1 MDFVFDKYLEN
12 SIKTQTR
19 EGRGKRIPISVRRD
33 TPLRE
38 DLKTFMTDSY
48 NKAELFLMIANSIS
62 QIRDVPTSIIATV
75 KRKFLMVLIYILKI
89 LSNQQEA
96 DPRLILVLMKCGLNT
111 ALVSTKGGYQY
122 VNMQSA

>member
-1 MDFVFDKYLEN
+1 MSVGVDGMDFVFDRYLEN

-19 EGRGKRIPISVRRD
+19 EGRGKRISISVRRD

-75 KRKFLMVLIYILKI
+75 KRKFLMVLI
-89 LSNQQEA
+89 
-96 DPRLILVLMKCGLNT
+96 
-111 ALVSTKGGYQY
+111 
-122 VNMQSA
+122 